1 MRIPDKNS
9 RRSQL
14 KMKTN
19 WFTFFVAIAAVSATT
34 AIVRAQDNP
43 FSFADAGESDL
54 QSDATGDDYAHAAIE
69 TYARAANQPY
79 ADAVSDGAVAIT
91 LYDVDRSTR
100 YYAPRLEA
108 SATFLYLQPGSGS
121 LEYGTLVSPLP
132 PATPH
137 WQNQSIRPS
146 LSPAFNFGFR
156 YFVPETGNDLRTSW
170 THLDS
175 TEGASFTGTPLQFAG
190 PSYLIGPGATAFNLG
205 SGSVN
210 FRYDAVNL
218 EAGHLWQGGD
228 RFQARFFGGLQYG
241 SIKQDLTGSFSD
253 FAGTNT
259 QTNTTRSRFSGAGP
273 RFGVNGQFNRGNF
286 QFLGDLAAV
295 TLIGERQ
302 IRRDYNTTSPLFPA
316 GNAQS
321 FSSPN
326 ATQIVPGLDSRLG
339 ASYSFRLG
347 SGILKLEAGY
357 QAVIYISAI
366 NSYSQTQVAT
376 PPAPQSVGV
385 FFATTDHLQSDFTAH
400 GPYMSTSWSF

>member
-1 MRIPDKNS
+1 
-9 RRSQL
+9 
-14 KMKTN
+14 MKTT
-19 WFTFFVAIAAVSATT
+19 WFTILIALAAVVAPT
-34 AIVRAQDNP
+34 AIVHAQQPVPFAAPSVPELSSEPTGEDHAQAAADRAD
-43 FSFADAGESDL
+43 E
-54 QSDATGDDYAHAAIE
+54 
-69 TYARAANQPY
+69 
-79 ADAVSDGAVAIT
+79 AVI
-91 LYDVDRSTR
+91 YEIDRSTR

-108 SATFLYLQPGSGS
+108 SATLLYLQPGSGN

-156 YFVPETGNDLRTSW
+156 YFVPETGNDLRASW
-170 THLDS
+170 THLDN

-205 SGSVN
+205 TGSVN

-218 EAGHLWQGGD
+218 EAGHLWRGGE
-228 RFQARFFGGLQYG
+228 RFQARFFGGLQYA
-241 SIKQDLTGSFSD
+241 SIDEDLTGWFSD
-253 FAGTNT
+253 FGGTNT
-259 QTNTTRSRFSGAGP
+259 QTNTTRSRFAGAGP

-286 QFLGDLAAV
+286 QFLGDVAAV
-295 TLIGERQ
+295 ALIGEQ
-302 IRRDYNTTSPLFPA
+302 QLRRDFNTTSPLFPA

-326 ATQIVPGLDSRLG
+326 ATQVVPGLDSKIG

-347 SGILKLEAGY
+347 SGVLKLEGGY
-357 QAVIYISAI
+357 QAVIYMNAI

-385 FFATTDHLQSDFTAH
+385 FFATTDHTQSDFTAH
-400 GPYMSTSWSF
+400 GPYMSTTFSF